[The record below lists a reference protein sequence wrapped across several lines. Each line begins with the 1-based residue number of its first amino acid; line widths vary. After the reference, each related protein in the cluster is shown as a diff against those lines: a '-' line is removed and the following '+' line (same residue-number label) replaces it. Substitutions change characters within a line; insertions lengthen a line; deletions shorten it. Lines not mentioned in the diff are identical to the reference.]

1 MNNTLRYAVQVKK
14 EKLINKMIQ
23 SGIYKKNNKHLYELT
38 LTDLEEEYKNMERDT
53 KQNTMSPP
61 LT

>member
-1 MNNTLRYAVQVKK
+1 MKNTLRYAVQVKR

-38 LTDLEEEYKNMERDT
+38 LTDLEEEYKNIERDT
-53 KQNTMSPP
+53 GTMSRP
-61 LT
+61 

>member
-1 MNNTLRYAVQVKK
+1 MENSLRKAVQIKK

-38 LTDLEEEYKNMERDT
+38 LSDLEAEYRDMANHEFNNSIAT
-53 KQNTMSPP
+53 EQ
-61 LT
+61 

>member
-1 MNNTLRYAVQVKK
+1 MQNTLRYAVQAKK

-38 LTDLEEEYKNMERDT
+38 LTDLEEEYKNMERDRHHV
-53 KQNTMSPP
+53 PP
-61 LT
+61 HP

>member
-1 MNNTLRYAVQVKK
+1 MKNTLRYAVQIKK

-38 LTDLEEEYKNMERDT
+38 LTDLESVYKDIANHDLNRSIPTD
-53 KQNTMSPP
+53 Q
-61 LT
+61 